1 MKYVIGID
9 YGTLSARAIIVD
21 AETGKE
27 LAEAVSVYSHAVMD
41 ETLPDGTV
49 LEKNSAFQHPQDYL
63 DALSFTVSE
72 VLKKSG
78 VSSED
83 VVGVGID
90 FTSCTML
97 PIDEK
102 GTPLCFYDK
111 FKSEPHAYVKLWKHH
126 SAKPEADEIT
136 RLAKENGE
144 KWLDIYGGKVSSEW
158 LFPKMCET
166 INKAPE
172 VFDTAHR
179 FIEAGDWLTM
189 VLTGSDV
196 LSSCMAG
203 YKGMWN
209 KTNGYPSESFL
220 EKISPKLRGVI
231 GTKIGTNV
239 KPTGTKAGEINE
251 AGARLTGLKE
261 GTRVAV
267 PIIDAH
273 AALPA
278 AGIADGGKLMLII
291 GTSTCHILM
300 DEKERNVKGICGL
313 VKDGIIPGFY
323 AYEAGQAAV
332 GDIFEWYVKNNA
344 PHKYVVEAQEKGK
357 DIYTCL
363 TEKAEKREIG
373 ESGLVA
379 LDWWN
384 GNRTP
389 FADYDLKGAIFGF
402 TLNTKPEEIFRALLE
417 STAFGTKAIVDLYE
431 ENEIEIDEVYATGGI
446 SQKNKFMMQMYADV
460 LNKPVIVPD
469 IKQAGAMGSAVF
481 ASYAGGVYDDVKDA
495 VKAMVHLDKTTYM
508 PNGENHKKYM
518 ELYKK
523 YKELVKLFG
532 IEKSY
537 LMRSNPD
544 CN

>member
-9 YGTLSARAIIVD
+9 YGTLSARAILVS
-21 AETGKE
+21 AEDGKE
-27 LAEAVSVYSHAVMD
+27 LAESVSVYPHAVMD
-41 ETLPDGTV
+41 ETLPDGTP

-63 DALSFTVSE
+63 DALKNTVSE
-72 VLKKSG
+72 VLAKSG
-78 VSSED
+78 ALADD
-83 VVGVGID
+83 VAGIGID

-97 PIDEK
+97 PVDAS
-102 GTPLCFYDK
+102 GTPLCFYDE

-126 SAKPEADEIT
+126 SAQPEADEIT
-136 RLAKENGE
+136 KKAIENGE

-158 LFPKMCET
+158 LFPKIYET
-166 INKAPE
+166 LNKAPN
-172 VFDTAHR
+172 VYDRADR
-179 FIEAGDWLTM
+179 FIEAGDWLTLM
-189 VLTGSDV
+189 LTDGDV

-209 KTNGYPSESFL
+209 KNDGYPSPEFL
-220 EKISPKLRGVI
+220 EKISPKLKNIV

-239 KPTGTKAGEINE
+239 KPTGTKAGEISKK
-251 AGARLTGLKE
+251 GASLTGLKE
-261 GTRVAV
+261 GTTVAV

-278 AGIADGGKLMLII
+278 AGIAEGGKLMLII

-300 DEKERNVKGICGL
+300 DEKEKNVKGICGM
-313 VKDGIIPGFY
+313 VKDGIIPGLY

-344 PHKYVVEAQEKGK
+344 PYSYAIEAEKENK
-357 DIYTCL
+357 NIYTYL
-363 TEKAEKREIG
+363 TEKAEKKEIG

-389 FADYDLKGAIFGF
+389 FADYDLKGAIFGY
-402 TLNTKPEEIFRALLE
+402 TLNTKAEDVFRALLE

-431 ENEIEIDEVYATGGI
+431 ENGIEIDEIYATGGI

-460 LNKPVIVPD
+460 LGKPVIVPD
-469 IKQAGAMGSAVF
+469 ISQAGAMGSAIFAAF
-481 ASYAGGVYDDVKDA
+481 ASGCYDDVKSA
-495 VKAMVHLDKTTYM
+495 VENMVRLTKTTYA
-508 PNGENHKKYM
+508 PNDERHEKYG

-523 YKELVKLFG
+523 YKKLVELFG
-532 IEKSY
+532 ADKVI
-537 LMRSNPD
+537 N
-544 CN
+544 

>member
-9 YGTLSARAIIVD
+9 YGTLSARAIIAD

-27 LAEAVSVYSHAVMD
+27 LAEAVLAYPHAVMD
-41 ETLPDGTV
+41 ETLPDGTA
-49 LEKNSAFQHPQDYL
+49 LEKNSAFQHPQDYI

-72 VLKKSG
+72 VIKKSG
-78 VSSED
+78 VNPD
-83 VVGVGID
+83 DIAGVGID

-97 PIDEK
+97 PIDED
-102 GTPLCFYDK
+102 GTPLCFYDE

-126 SAKPEADEIT
+126 SAQAEADEIT
-136 RLAKENGE
+136 RLAVENGE

-158 LFPKMCET
+158 LFPKIYET
-166 INKAPE
+166 LNKAPK
-172 VFDTAHR
+172 VYDRAHR

-209 KTNGYPSESFL
+209 KAGGYPSEEFL
-220 EKISPKLRGVI
+220 EKISPKLKNIV

-239 KPTGTKAGEINE
+239 KPTGTKAGEVNE

-261 GTRVAV
+261 GTAVAV

-300 DEKERNVKGICGL
+300 DKNERNVKGICGM
-313 VKDGIIPGFY
+313 VKDGIIPGYY
-323 AYEAGQAAV
+323 AYESGQAAV

-344 PHKYVVEAQEKGK
+344 PYKYVTDAESKGK
-357 DIYTCL
+357 DIYTYL
-363 TEKAEKREIG
+363 TEKAEKSGVG
-373 ESGLVA
+373 ESGLIA

-389 FADYDLKGAIFGF
+389 FADYDLKGAIFGY
-402 TLNTKPEEIFRALLE
+402 TMTTKPEDIFRALLE
-417 STAFGTKAIVDLYE
+417 STAFGTRAIVELYE
-431 ENEIEIDEVYATGGI
+431 ENGIEIDELYATGGI

-460 LNKPVIVPD
+460 LNKPVIVPSL
-469 IKQAGAMGSAVF
+469 KQAGAMGSAVF
-481 ASYAGGVYDDVKDA
+481 ASFAGGVYDDVKDA
-495 VKAMVHLDKTTYM
+495 VEAMVHLEKTIYM
-508 PNGENHKKYM
+508 PNDENHKKYT
-518 ELYKK
+518 EVYKK
-523 YKELVKLFG
+523 YKELVNLFG
-532 IEKSY
+532 VEKSY
-537 LMRSNPD
+537 LIK
-544 CN
+544 

>member
-9 YGTLSARAIIVD
+9 YGTLSARAIIVN
-21 AETGKE
+21 AENGKE
-27 LAEAVSVYSHAVMD
+27 LAESVSVYSHAVMD
-41 ETLPDGTV
+41 EFLPDGTA

-63 DALSFTVSE
+63 DALTNTVSD
-72 VLKKSG
+72 VIKKSG
-78 VSSED
+78 VD
-83 VVGVGID
+83 TADIVGLGID

-102 GTPLCFYDK
+102 GTPLCFYDEY
-111 FKSEPHAYVKLWKHH
+111 KSEPHAYVKLWKHH
-126 SAKPEADEIT
+126 SAQAEADEIT

-158 LFPKMCET
+158 LFAKIYET
-166 INKAPE
+166 INKAPK
-172 VFDTAHR
+172 VYDAAAR

-189 VLTGSDV
+189 MLTGSDV

-209 KTNGYPSESFL
+209 KNDGYPSEEFL
-220 EKISPKLRGVI
+220 TKISPKFKNII

-239 KPTGTKAGEINE
+239 KATGTKAGEVNE
-251 AGARLTGLKE
+251 KGAELTGLKK
-261 GTRVAV
+261 GTAVAV

-278 AGIADGGKLMLII
+278 AGIASSKKLMLII

-313 VKDGIIPGFY
+313 VKDGIIPGLY
-323 AYEAGQAAV
+323 AYESGQAAV
-332 GDIFEWYVKNNA
+332 GDIFEWFVKNNA
-344 PHKYVVEAQEKGK
+344 PYQYVIDAQKENK
-357 DIYTCL
+357 DIYTYL
-363 TEKAEKREIG
+363 TEKAQNAEIG

-389 FADYDLKGAIFGF
+389 FADYDLKGAIFGY
-402 TLNTKPEEIFRALLE
+402 TLNTKPEEVFRALLE

-431 ENEIEIDEVYATGGI
+431 ENGISIDEIYATGGI

-469 IKQAGAMGSAVF
+469 IKQAGAMGSAIF
-481 ASYAGGVYDDVKDA
+481 ASFAGGVYDDVKDA
-495 VKAMVHLDKTTYM
+495 VAAMVNLEKTTYM
-508 PNGENHKKYM
+508 PNEERSRKYAKVYNR
-518 ELYKK
+518 YKA
-523 YKELVKLFG
+523 LVNLFG
-532 IEKSY
+532 VE
-537 LMRSNPD
+537 RSELIK
-544 CN
+544 